1 MNTAIYLL
9 GIILAVIII
18 FMLFVGLV
26 ATAKA
31 WFELMAD
38 YWENSRRYKRIK
50 RKGHL
55 IKLGLAAQALH
66 HWRWAYPE
74 TQDMN
79 LVQMRDFYFEK
90 VRKLKSKEK

>member
-31 WFELMAD
+31 WFELVVD
-38 YWENSRRYKRIK
+38 YWKNSRRFKRIR

-55 IKLGLAAQALH
+55 KKLWLAAEALH
-66 HWRWAYPE
+66 HWRWTYPE
-74 TQDMN
+74 TQGMD

-90 VRKLKSKEK
+90 YQKTKNKKK